1 MYVCSLY
8 KIYVYFLL
16 KTKVT
21 DKPSLAWYVYSL
33 LTKFE
38 LYIYVMCYL
47 SLKYKYEDTINV
59 QLYNV

>member
-1 MYVCSLY
+1 MYVCSLF

-38 LYIYVMCYL
+38 LYICNMLPVT
-47 SLKYKYEDTINV
+47 KI
-59 QLYNV
+59 QI